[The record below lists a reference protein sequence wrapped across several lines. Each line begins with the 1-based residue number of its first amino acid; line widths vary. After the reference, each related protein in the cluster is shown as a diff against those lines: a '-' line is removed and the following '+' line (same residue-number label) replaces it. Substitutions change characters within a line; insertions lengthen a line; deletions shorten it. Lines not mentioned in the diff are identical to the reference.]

1 MQLVPP
7 VWHSIV
13 PIPILC
19 THNQIDAASQ
29 ASSRPARQRERE
41 RERDREGAR
50 TGDCRAKGLNPPHP
64 HLLQIQ
70 PHNTHHTSPSP
81 GVPSPTGWG
90 SKRTIRP
97 IRSPPFNI
105 SPQLSRLTTTLFFP
119 LHNHLSLF

>member
-41 RERDREGAR
+41 RERETERVLGQGIAERRG
-50 TGDCRAKGLNPPHP
+50 
-64 HLLQIQ
+64 
-70 PHNTHHTSPSP
+70 
-81 GVPSPTGWG
+81 
-90 SKRTIRP
+90 
-97 IRSPPFNI
+97 
-105 SPQLSRLTTTLFFP
+105 
-119 LHNHLSLF
+119 